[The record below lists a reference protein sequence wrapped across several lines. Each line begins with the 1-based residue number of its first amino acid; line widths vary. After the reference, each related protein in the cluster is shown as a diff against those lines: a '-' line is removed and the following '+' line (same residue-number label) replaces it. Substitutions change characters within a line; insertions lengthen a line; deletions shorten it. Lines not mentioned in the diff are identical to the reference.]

1 MTSEA
6 DHPASQ
12 SEPTAQRALSVP
24 IACVLIALSLLAI
37 VAPILL
43 VAYGPRP
50 PATIARVPVERHKPA
65 PSPRG
70 LPEVEPVVMKPVTPD
85 EARAFNA
92 SVPFVKGPIPRARAF
107 HFIGSDLDRERA
119 LDCLATAALYEA
131 GDDTTGERAVA
142 QVVLNRV
149 RHPAFPG
156 TVCGVV
162 FQGAERVTGCQFTF
176 TCDGALA
183 RDWSDDAWDRAR
195 DVAQRALAGS
205 VDDAVGTAPH
215 YHTDWVVPYWSA
227 SLDKIAAV
235 ETHLFF
241 RWTGWWGTPAAFA
254 MRYSGGE
261 PRIDAL
267 ASRFDAHKS
276 DEAREQAMAGTVDA
290 ADAAPDA
297 VPKPVAGDPNLFLV
311 TLDSKFDP
319 ATLPVLA
326 KRACGDRRYC
336 KMMAWAA
343 DARTPTSLPL
353 SPDALASMAFSY
365 LRDSER
371 GFEKALWNCRI
382 YPRAGE
388 GQCMNRIAQRL
399 PPDHSGFALEKV
411 AGTQRGALPA
421 SADTPAGLA
430 GVRRKAANPA
440 ADKAADGA
448 DKSSN

>member
-1 MTSEA
+1 MTREE
-6 DHPASQ
+6 DHHTQQP
-12 SEPTAQRALSVP
+12 ELTAQSALSAP
-24 IACVLIALSLLAI
+24 IVCALIALSLAAI

-43 VAYGPRP
+43 ITYGPRP
-50 PATIARVPVERHKPA
+50 APPITREAVERHKAA

-107 HFIGSDLDRERA
+107 HFVGSDLDRERA
-119 LDCLATAALYEA
+119 LDCLATAVLYEA

-149 RHPAFPG
+149 RHPAFPN

-183 RDWSDDAWDRAR
+183 RDWSDDAWARAR
-195 DVAQRALAGS
+195 DVAQKALSGS
-205 VDDAVGTAPH
+205 VDGAVGTATH

-254 MRYSGGE
+254 MRYGGGE

-267 ASRFDAHKS
+267 ASRFDAHKT
-276 DEAREQAMAGTVDA
+276 DGAREEAMAGTVDA

-319 ATLPVLA
+319 ATLQIVEMDYEDDDD
-326 KRACGDRRYC
+326 DRGG
-336 KMMAWAA
+336 
-343 DARTPTSLPL
+343 ARNPAP
-353 SPDALASMAFSY
+353 
-365 LRDSER
+365 
-371 GFEKALWNCRI
+371 
-382 YPRAGE
+382 
-388 GQCMNRIAQRL
+388 
-399 PPDHSGFALEKV
+399 
-411 AGTQRGALPA
+411 AGTVAPPQNGLFGNGAP
-421 SADTPAGLA
+421 PQ
-430 GVRRKAANPA
+430 VQVN
-440 ADKAADGA
+440 
-448 DKSSN
+448 